1 MIRNK
6 TKVDAIKQALE
17 GVDLK
22 KVYDIAKSKRRRK
35 NHKKICGNFCEEV
48 IADVIMAN
56 PNYNSPHDNYRRR
69 IIDTQLNE
77 PGASNDIIATYESEF
92 SVLSEITIEIKMTD
106 SYQLRHDNDI
116 PVARFGNCNDDK
128 DADVYVF
135 LDFVSNRIFVLSRE
149 QYKNELQMNG
159 SGFCKYNP
167 SWNKGITHT
176 GRPQNVAPE
185 NTKLFEE
192 GWVNETMYSFAN
204 NNIVELFG

>member
-6 TKVDAIKQALE
+6 TKVDAIKQALG

-22 KVYDIAKSKRRRK
+22 KAYDIAKSKRRRK

-48 IADVIMAN
+48 IADVITAN
-56 PNYNSPHDNYRRR
+56 PSYKSPHDNYRRR
-69 IIDTQLNE
+69 IIDTQLSE
-77 PGASNDIIATYESEF
+77 PGAYNDIIATYESEF

-106 SYQLRHDNDI
+106 KYQLRHDNDI
-116 PVARFGNCNDDK
+116 PVARFGNCNDEK

-149 QYKNELQMNG
+149 QYKNELLMNG
-159 SGFCKYNP
+159 SGFVKYNP
-167 SWNKGITHT
+167 SWNKGITYT

-192 GWVNETMYSFAN
+192 SWVNRHIWCFTN